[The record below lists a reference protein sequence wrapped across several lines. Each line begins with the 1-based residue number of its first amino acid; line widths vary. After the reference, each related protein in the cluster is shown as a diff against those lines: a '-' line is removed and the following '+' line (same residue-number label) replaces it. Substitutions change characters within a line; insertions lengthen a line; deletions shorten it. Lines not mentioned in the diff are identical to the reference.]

1 MTTPIK
7 EMVARFGISEAL
19 LGNTAIA
26 ASVEAE
32 KVARVAV
39 PSRRGRLSMTSEP
52 IIRLRQPASHLG
64 PLSCLYE

>member
-1 MTTPIK
+1 MPVAGELLRRSIK

-32 KVARVAV
+32 EVAL
-39 PSRRGRLSMTSEP
+39 PGLSF
-52 IIRLRQPASHLG
+52 
-64 PLSCLYE
+64 